1 MGNVAPMT
9 VNLCLIPVVGGVAIA
24 SMKELSFTWTSFGG
38 AMGSNLSFALRGIFS
53 KKAMSA
59 PVGEHMGPAN
69 LFAVLTIMSFT
80 SMLPV
85 CIFFEGKNMSP
96 SLASAYDHYGS
107 SDKFLTEVL
116 FAGLFYYL
124 YNEVAYL
131 ALGAVDSP
139 TTHAVGNTL
148 KRVVVM
154 VASAVYFKDK
164 MTGQAMGGVCYC
176 YWRGYDV
183 LTC

>member
-1 MGNVAPMT
+1 
-9 VNLCLIPVVGGVAIA
+9 
-24 SMKELSFTWTSFGG
+24 
-38 AMGSNLSFALRGIFS
+38 
-53 KKAMSA
+53 
-59 PVGEHMGPAN
+59 
-69 LFAVLTIMSFT
+69 
-80 SMLPV
+80 
-85 CIFFEGKNMSP
+85 MSP
-96 SLASAYDHYGS
+96 SLSAAYDHYGS

-139 TTHAVGNTL
+139 TTHAVGSTL

-164 MTGQAMGGVCYC
+164 MTGQAMGGCAIAIGGVMMYSLASSKAK
-176 YWRGYDV
+176 RKV
-183 LTC
+183 KKV